1 MANKTLFKSKSP
13 LASLKPVDTVNEAGG
28 KAYRMTDKHALVS

>member
-1 MANKTLFKSKSP
+1 MANKNLFKSLSP

-28 KAYRMTDKHALVS
+28 KAYSMTDKHALAS